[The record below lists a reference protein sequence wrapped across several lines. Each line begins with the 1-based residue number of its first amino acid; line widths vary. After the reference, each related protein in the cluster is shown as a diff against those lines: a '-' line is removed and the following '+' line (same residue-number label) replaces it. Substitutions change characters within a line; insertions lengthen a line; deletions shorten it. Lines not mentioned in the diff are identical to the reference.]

1 MPEKVF
7 DNVYKV
13 ETEAVYYDGTAEG
26 LTQVCQMVGVIPA
39 LGRIEPDGV
48 TMIYVHED
56 TLMLH
61 PNQYVVAAK
70 TARTRREKDYSGD
83 VYSPDEFKRR
93 FVVREEN

>member
-7 DNVYKV
+7 DKVYGV
-13 ETEAVYYDGTAEG
+13 ETEAAQYDGTAEG
-26 LTQVCQMVGVIPA
+26 LTRVCQMVGVVPA

-61 PNQYVVAAK
+61 PHQYVVAAK
-70 TARTRREKDYSGD
+70 PARTRREKDYSGD
-83 VYSPDEFKRR
+83 VYSSDDFKRR
-93 FVVREEN
+93 FEKRDAN